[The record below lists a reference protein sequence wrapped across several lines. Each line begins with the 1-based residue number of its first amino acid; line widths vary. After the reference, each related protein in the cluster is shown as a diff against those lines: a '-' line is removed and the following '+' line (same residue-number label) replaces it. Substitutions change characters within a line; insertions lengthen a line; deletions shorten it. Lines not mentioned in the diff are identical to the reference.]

1 MQLEIR
7 GAQQTTNTEGDIEFR
22 PMRVVVRGRG
32 GKLTTGKV
40 KAGSSMD
47 TKITLTTLYILI
59 EVDGKTVVELDKLNE
74 VYKVNGVDVLA
85 KRCADMSDEKRMDTA
100 LLAENDENTAA
111 EENALVMKLDKP
123 FTFEG
128 QTYTEVDLSGLEDT
142 TAADLQA
149 VGRFV
154 TKKNPAANPATVEMT
169 LEYAQFMA
177 ARVAHLPLEFF
188 ERLPAKEAIK
198 LKGIVV
204 GFLYGGAGDN

>member
-1 MQLEIR
+1 
-7 GAQQTTNTEGDIEFR
+7 
-22 PMRVVVRGRG
+22 
-32 GKLTTGKV
+32 
-40 KAGSSMD
+40 
-47 TKITLTTLYILI
+47 
-59 EVDGKTVVELDKLNE
+59 
-74 VYKVNGVDVLA
+74 
-85 KRCADMSDEKRMDTA
+85 MSDEKRMDTA

-177 ARVAHLPLEFF
+177 ARV

>member
-1 MQLEIR
+1 
-7 GAQQTTNTEGDIEFR
+7 
-22 PMRVVVRGRG
+22 
-32 GKLTTGKV
+32 
-40 KAGSSMD
+40 
-47 TKITLTTLYILI
+47 
-59 EVDGKTVVELDKLNE
+59 
-74 VYKVNGVDVLA
+74 
-85 KRCADMSDEKRMDTA
+85 MSDEKRMDTA

-169 LEYAQFMA
+169 LE
-177 ARVAHLPLEFF
+177 
-188 ERLPAKEAIK
+188 
-198 LKGIVV
+198 
-204 GFLYGGAGDN
+204 

>member
-1 MQLEIR
+1 
-7 GAQQTTNTEGDIEFR
+7 
-22 PMRVVVRGRG
+22 
-32 GKLTTGKV
+32 
-40 KAGSSMD
+40 
-47 TKITLTTLYILI
+47 
-59 EVDGKTVVELDKLNE
+59 
-74 VYKVNGVDVLA
+74 
-85 KRCADMSDEKRMDTA
+85 MSDEKRMDTA

-177 ARVAHLPLEFF
+177 ARGWGQLTPAVINRACVGLSIQLRTGLDYLLALSVSDLNELADTVTQYAEEVAKHG
-188 ERLPAKEAIK
+188 RQK
-198 LKGIVV
+198 
-204 GFLYGGAGDN
+204 

>member
-1 MQLEIR
+1 
-7 GAQQTTNTEGDIEFR
+7 
-22 PMRVVVRGRG
+22 
-32 GKLTTGKV
+32 
-40 KAGSSMD
+40 
-47 TKITLTTLYILI
+47 
-59 EVDGKTVVELDKLNE
+59 
-74 VYKVNGVDVLA
+74 
-85 KRCADMSDEKRMDTA
+85 MSDEKRMDTA

-169 LEYAQFMA
+169 LEYMQCRY
-177 ARVAHLPLEFF
+177 ARELLRRRQCNYEGTLNLCRNGI
-188 ERLPAKEAIK
+188 RL
-198 LKGIVV
+198 
-204 GFLYGGAGDN
+204 GDRHRQELQLLV

>member
-1 MQLEIR
+1 
-7 GAQQTTNTEGDIEFR
+7 
-22 PMRVVVRGRG
+22 
-32 GKLTTGKV
+32 
-40 KAGSSMD
+40 
-47 TKITLTTLYILI
+47 
-59 EVDGKTVVELDKLNE
+59 
-74 VYKVNGVDVLA
+74 
-85 KRCADMSDEKRMDTA
+85 MSDEKRMDTA

-188 ERLPAKEAIK
+188 ERLRKGGNQAERHCRGFSLRRGWGQLTPAVINRAC
-198 LKGIVV
+198 V
-204 GFLYGGAGDN
+204 GLSIQLRTGLDYLLALSVSDLNELADTVTQYAEEVAKHGRQK

>member
-1 MQLEIR
+1 
-7 GAQQTTNTEGDIEFR
+7 
-22 PMRVVVRGRG
+22 
-32 GKLTTGKV
+32 
-40 KAGSSMD
+40 
-47 TKITLTTLYILI
+47 
-59 EVDGKTVVELDKLNE
+59 
-74 VYKVNGVDVLA
+74 
-85 KRCADMSDEKRMDTA
+85 MSDEKRMDTA

-169 LEYAQFMA
+169 LEYAQ
-177 ARVAHLPLEFF
+177 LPLEFF

>member
-1 MQLEIR
+1 
-7 GAQQTTNTEGDIEFR
+7 
-22 PMRVVVRGRG
+22 
-32 GKLTTGKV
+32 
-40 KAGSSMD
+40 
-47 TKITLTTLYILI
+47 
-59 EVDGKTVVELDKLNE
+59 
-74 VYKVNGVDVLA
+74 
-85 KRCADMSDEKRMDTA
+85 MSDEKRMDTA

-128 QTYTEVDLSGLEDT
+128 QTYTDVDLSGLEDT

-149 VGRFV
+149 VDRFV

-177 ARVAHLPLEFF
+177 APLPLEFF

>member
-1 MQLEIR
+1 
-7 GAQQTTNTEGDIEFR
+7 
-22 PMRVVVRGRG
+22 
-32 GKLTTGKV
+32 
-40 KAGSSMD
+40 
-47 TKITLTTLYILI
+47 
-59 EVDGKTVVELDKLNE
+59 
-74 VYKVNGVDVLA
+74 
-85 KRCADMSDEKRMDTA
+85 MSDEKRMDTA

-111 EENALVMKLDKP
+111 AENALVMKLDKP

-188 ERLPAKEAIK
+188 ERLTQV
-198 LKGIVV
+198 IVFIGLDRIETSEDHRIHLLV
-204 GFLYGGAGDN
+204 AS

>member
-1 MQLEIR
+1 
-7 GAQQTTNTEGDIEFR
+7 
-22 PMRVVVRGRG
+22 
-32 GKLTTGKV
+32 
-40 KAGSSMD
+40 
-47 TKITLTTLYILI
+47 
-59 EVDGKTVVELDKLNE
+59 
-74 VYKVNGVDVLA
+74 
-85 KRCADMSDEKRMDTA
+85 MSDEKRMDTA

-154 TKKNPAANPATVEMT
+154 TKKNPAA
-169 LEYAQFMA
+169 
-177 ARVAHLPLEFF
+177 EFF

>member
-1 MQLEIR
+1 
-7 GAQQTTNTEGDIEFR
+7 
-22 PMRVVVRGRG
+22 
-32 GKLTTGKV
+32 
-40 KAGSSMD
+40 
-47 TKITLTTLYILI
+47 
-59 EVDGKTVVELDKLNE
+59 
-74 VYKVNGVDVLA
+74 
-85 KRCADMSDEKRMDTA
+85 MSDEKRMDTA

-154 TKKNPAANPATVEMT
+154 TKKNPATVEMT

-188 ERLPAKEAIK
+188 ERLPAKEAIN

>member
-1 MQLEIR
+1 
-7 GAQQTTNTEGDIEFR
+7 
-22 PMRVVVRGRG
+22 
-32 GKLTTGKV
+32 
-40 KAGSSMD
+40 
-47 TKITLTTLYILI
+47 
-59 EVDGKTVVELDKLNE
+59 
-74 VYKVNGVDVLA
+74 
-85 KRCADMSDEKRMDTA
+85 MSDEKRMDTA

-177 ARVAHLPLEFF
+177 ARPPAAGVFRAPPRKGGNQAERHCRGFSLRRGWGQLTPAVINRACVGLSIQLRTGLDYLLALSVSDLNELADTVTQYAEEVAKHG
-188 ERLPAKEAIK
+188 RQK
-198 LKGIVV
+198 
-204 GFLYGGAGDN
+204 

>member
-1 MQLEIR
+1 
-7 GAQQTTNTEGDIEFR
+7 
-22 PMRVVVRGRG
+22 
-32 GKLTTGKV
+32 
-40 KAGSSMD
+40 
-47 TKITLTTLYILI
+47 
-59 EVDGKTVVELDKLNE
+59 
-74 VYKVNGVDVLA
+74 
-85 KRCADMSDEKRMDTA
+85 MSDEKRMDTA

-204 GFLYGGAGDN
+204 GFLYGGAVINRACVGLSIQLRTGLDYLLALSVSDLNELADTVTQYAEEVAKHGRQK

>member
-1 MQLEIR
+1 
-7 GAQQTTNTEGDIEFR
+7 
-22 PMRVVVRGRG
+22 
-32 GKLTTGKV
+32 
-40 KAGSSMD
+40 
-47 TKITLTTLYILI
+47 
-59 EVDGKTVVELDKLNE
+59 
-74 VYKVNGVDVLA
+74 
-85 KRCADMSDEKRMDTA
+85 MSDEKRMDTA

-204 GFLYGGAGDN
+204 GFFTAGLGTTNARRYKQGLRRVVHTTADRAGLSSGPVRFGLERTGGHGDAVRGGGGKTWPAKIKRMS

>member
-1 MQLEIR
+1 
-7 GAQQTTNTEGDIEFR
+7 
-22 PMRVVVRGRG
+22 
-32 GKLTTGKV
+32 
-40 KAGSSMD
+40 
-47 TKITLTTLYILI
+47 
-59 EVDGKTVVELDKLNE
+59 
-74 VYKVNGVDVLA
+74 
-85 KRCADMSDEKRMDTA
+85 MSDEKRMDTA

-198 LKGIVV
+198 LKAIVV